1 MSSKFIPNSFMVANA
16 FVDDA
21 MNKIS
26 DAAVKIYLLIVRKTR
41 GWTKE
46 FDALSLSLLEELSKK
61 SRPTVVRCLKE
72 LADVGLVKKHHMSK
86 FGYVYSLLDNYNIG
100 EIVKFPS
107 KKSLLVKEFE
117 PFKNDLVKN
126 FNYPHNQAK
135 LSVDSGYKISG
146 IRLNFADKKSVLVKK
161 FNQSSKNFLLLLVKK
176 FNTQNTT
183 IKKHSQNK
191 KNTWLDFKKLESLIC
206 SINEHIEFTEIKTA
220 TWFNQE
226 LSNFTEYNK
235 TRGHSDDE
243 MLKFFANWMITAYFK
258 YERLTRR
265 PASKPKTASQA
276 STQHQTVGL
285 QPKQI
290 AMFATRLSHDSEYAS
305 KFAEVGESREQFAAR
320 IARKLEKPSE
330 ALKLE
335 KHLRRV
341 GFDGVLALGEMAA

>member
-1 MSSKFIPNSFMVANA
+1 MSRFIPNSFMVANA
-16 FVDDA
+16 FVDEA

-26 DAAVKIYLLIVRKTR
+26 DASVKIYLLIVRKTR

-46 FDALSLSLLEELSKK
+46 FDALSISLLEELSKK

-86 FGYVYSLLDNYNIG
+86 YGNVYSLLDNYNIG
-100 EIVKFPS
+100 EIIRFPS
-107 KKSLLVKEFE
+107 KKFLVREFE

-126 FNYPHNQAK
+126 FNYPQNQEK
-135 LSVDSGYKISG
+135 VGTGSGYKVSG
-146 IRLNFADKKSVLVKK
+146 IRLNFADKKSVLVKN
-161 FNQSSKNFLLLLVKK
+161 FNQTSKNFLLLLVKK

-183 IKKHSQNK
+183 IKKHYQNK
-191 KNTWLDFKKLESLIC
+191 KNTWLDFEKLESLIC
-206 SINEHIEFTEIKTA
+206 SINEHIEFSKIKTA
-220 TWFNQE
+220 TWFKQE
-226 LSNFTEYNK
+226 LSAFTEYNK

-243 MLKFFANWMITAYFK
+243 MLKFAATWMINAFLK

-265 PASKPKTASQA
+265 PASSQAKPASQA
-276 STQHQTVGL
+276 PKQHVGL

-290 AMFATRLSHDSEYAS
+290 AMFATKLSYDSEYSS

-320 IARKLEKPSE
+320 ISRKLENPTE

-341 GFDGVLALGEMAA
+341 GFDGVLVPGEMAA

>member
-1 MSSKFIPNSFMVANA
+1 MSRFIPNSFMVANA
-16 FVDDA
+16 FVDEA
-21 MNKIS
+21 MDKIS

-41 GWTKE
+41 GWTKD
-46 FDALSLSLLEELSKK
+46 FDALSISLLEELSKK

-72 LADVGLVKKHHMSK
+72 LAKVGLVKKHHLSK
-86 FGYVYSLLDNYNIG
+86 YGNVYSLIDDYNLGKI
-100 EIVKFPS
+100 IKFPRN
-107 KKSLLVKEFE
+107 KKALLKDFE
-117 PFKNDLVKN
+117 PKNDLVKN
-126 FNYPHNQAK
+126 FNYPQIREKTGIN
-135 LSVDSGYKISG
+135 SGYKVSG
-146 IRLNFADKKSVLVKK
+146 IRLNFADKKSVLVKN
-161 FNQSSKNFLLLLVKK
+161 FNQTSKNFLLLLVKK

-290 AMFATRLSHDSEYAS
+290 AMFATRLSNDSVYAS

-320 IARKLEKPSE
+320 IARKLENPTE

-341 GFDGVLALGEMAA
+341 GFDGVLVSGEMAA

>member
-1 MSSKFIPNSFMVANA
+1 MSRFIPNSFMVANA
-16 FVDDA
+16 FVDEA

-86 FGYVYSLLDNYNIG
+86 FGYVYSLLDDYNLG
-100 EIVKFPS
+100 EVIKFPRN
-107 KKSLLVKEFE
+107 KKALVKCFE
-117 PFKNDLVKN
+117 PKNDLVKN
-126 FNYPHNQAK
+126 FNYPQNQAK
-135 LSVDSGYKISG
+135 PSINSGYKVSG
-146 IRLNFADKKSVLVKK
+146 IRLNFADKKSVLVKI
-161 FNQSSKNFLLLLVKK
+161 FNPSSKNFLLLLVKK

-183 IKKHSQNK
+183 IKKHYQNK
-191 KNTWLDFKKLESLIC
+191 KNTWLNFEKLESLIC
-206 SINEHIEFTEIKTA
+206 SINEHIEFNKIKTA
-220 TWFNQE
+220 TWFKQE
-226 LSNFTEYNK
+226 LSDFTEYNK
-235 TRGHSDDE
+235 DRGHSDDE
-243 MLKFFANWMITAYFK
+243 MLKFLAIWMINAYFK

-265 PASKPKTASQA
+265 PASSQSKPALQA
-276 STQHQTVGL
+276 PKQHVGL

-290 AMFATRLSHDSEYAS
+290 AMFATRLSNDSEYAS

-320 IARKLEKPSE
+320 IARKLENPTE

-341 GFDGVLALGEMAA
+341 GFDGVLVLGEMAA